1 MSKCAPIV
9 RAIPPRLALSNKP
22 PRAPNIMYT
31 LTWIDG
37 QDLNSIST
45 PSADVAHSLWGDL
58 YIGLGY
64 KVRLWHKANGKLR
77 MVR

>member
-1 MSKCAPIV
+1 
-9 RAIPPRLALSNKP
+9 
-22 PRAPNIMYT
+22 MYT

-37 QDLNSIST
+37 RKLRSIST
-45 PSADVAHSLWGDL
+45 PSADVASNLWADL
-58 YIGLGY
+58 NFGVGY

>member
-1 MSKCAPIV
+1 
-9 RAIPPRLALSNKP
+9 
-22 PRAPNIMYT
+22 MYT